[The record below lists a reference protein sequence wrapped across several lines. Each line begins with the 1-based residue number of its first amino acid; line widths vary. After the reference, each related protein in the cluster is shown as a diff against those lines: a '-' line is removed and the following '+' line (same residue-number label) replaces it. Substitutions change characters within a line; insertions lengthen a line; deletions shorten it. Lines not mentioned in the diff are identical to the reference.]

1 MKLRLNFKLI
11 RSLIVLAALPLVGC
25 TLGQFRKETSG
36 SSGADAPSSTTGS
49 AFRPSS
55 DARKDVREAIAKLNT
70 AYPYRLTE
78 TVSASGNRPDGDA
91 RRHPCG
97 RIRRR
102 RSSAYEIDQQDR
114 RRRRS
119 DHDR

>member
-36 SSGADAPSSTTGS
+36 SSGGDAPSSTIGS
-49 AFRPSS
+49 AFTPSN
-55 DARKDVREAIAKLNT
+55 DARKDVREALLRLET

-78 TVSASGNRPDGDA
+78 TATATGNGQTGPESTRVVEFA
-91 RRHPCG
+91 AAKR
-97 RIRRR
+97 
-102 RSSAYEIDQQDR
+102 
-114 RRRRS
+114 
-119 DHDR
+119 